1 MAKTEKKTAPPREYA
16 GAVDKVRDEMA
27 AAKGANAQAVR
38 AIGEML
44 TEWLL
49 KHPEDD
55 GKVMQRDRALDGC
68 YFEME
73 KYARAHKTGS
83 SYCMTPDEAFGMIRK
98 YFGIEGNGG
107 TEGTGTSSA
116 RKTAQSAVFSEMG
129 PAGPSEQGT
138 GKGPSTPLRS
148 AQDDI
153 ECGARREAARCGAE
167 AQTSTVAAPEPDP
180 FDLDALLA
188 SGPAGLSPS
197 DPEDSPGETRD
208 RAPCA
213 TDAGREM
220 GGAL

>member
-16 GAVDKVRDEMA
+16 SAVDKVRDEMA

-49 KHPEDD
+49 KHPEDE
-55 GKVMQRDRALDGC
+55 GKVMQPDKTLDGC

-73 KYARAHKTGS
+73 KYAMAHKTGS
-83 SYCMTPDEAFGMIRK
+83 SYCMTPDEAYEMIRK

-107 TEGTGTSSA
+107 TE
-116 RKTAQSAVFSEMG
+116 
-129 PAGPSEQGT
+129 GT

-153 ECGARREAARCGAE
+153 ECGARREAARYAAE
-167 AQTSTVAAPEPDP
+167 AQTCAEAAPEPDP

-188 SGPAGLSPS
+188 SGHAGLSPS
-197 DPEDSPGETRD
+197 DPEDSPGETRG

-220 GGAL
+220 EVM